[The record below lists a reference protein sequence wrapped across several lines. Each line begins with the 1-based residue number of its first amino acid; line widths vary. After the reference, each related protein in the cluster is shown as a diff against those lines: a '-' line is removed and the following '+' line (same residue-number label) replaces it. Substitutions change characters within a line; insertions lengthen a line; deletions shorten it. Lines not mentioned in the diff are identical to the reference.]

1 MTNPKYRRVLI
12 KISGEALAGIQG
24 TGLDFDIRNHL
35 SSIIKRCVDEGV
47 QVSIVVG
54 AGNIWRG
61 RQSQEM
67 DAVTADH
74 MGMLGTVINCLCMRD
89 AVERTGGHA
98 VVFSA
103 IDMPRVCEPY
113 NVQSARQAMAEGK
126 VVFFAGGSGNPFFT
140 TDTAVV
146 LRAAEMQADML
157 LLAKNVDGVYTADPN
172 KDPNAQ
178 LIPDI
183 SYAEALERRLRV
195 MDTAALA
202 MLTEQAIP
210 MVRVFGLAEPENILK
225 VIAGDPRGTVLH
237 P

>member
-1 MTNPKYRRVLI
+1 MNPYKRVIL
-12 KISGEALAGIQG
+12 KLSGEALGENGRLFDQELIALVGRILAEISHKGIE
-24 TGLDFDIRNHL
+24 L
-35 SSIIKRCVDEGV
+35 GV
-47 QVSIVVG
+47 VIG

-89 AVERTGGHA
+89 AVERAGAKA

-126 VVFFAGGSGNPFFT
+126 VIFFAGGSGNPFFT

-146 LRAAEMQADML
+146 LRAAEMKAEAL
-157 LLAKNVDGVYTADPN
+157 LLAKNIDGVYTDDPRKN
-172 KDPNAQ
+172 PDAK
-178 LIPDI
+178 LIRDI
-183 SYAEALERRLRV
+183 SYSEALDRRLKV
-195 MDTAALA
+195 MDTAAFA
-202 MLTEQAIP
+202 MLSEQAIP
-210 MVRVFGLAEPENILK
+210 AVRVFGLAQPEDILK
-225 VIAGDPRGTVLH
+225 VLDGDDCGTVLH

>member
-1 MTNPKYRRVLI
+1 MSTYKRVIL
-12 KISGEALAGIQG
+12 KLSGEALGENGRLFDQDLISHVGRILADISRRGIE
-24 TGLDFDIRNHL
+24 L
-35 SSIIKRCVDEGV
+35 GV
-47 QVSIVVG
+47 VIG

-74 MGMLGTVINCLCMRD
+74 MGMLGTGINALCRRD
-89 AVERTGGHA
+89 AAERAGAKA

-113 NVQSARQAMAEGK
+113 NVQSARQAMADGK

-146 LRAAEMQADML
+146 LRAAEMKADAL
-157 LLAKNVDGVYTADPN
+157 LLAKNIDGVYDDDPRKN
-172 KDPNAQ
+172 PAAK
-178 LIPDI
+178 LIPDL
-183 SYAEALERRLRV
+183 SYQEALERRLKV
-195 MDTAALA
+195 MDTAAFA

-210 MVRVFGLAEPENILK
+210 TVRVFGLAQPEDILR
-225 VIAGDPRGTVLH
+225 VLDGDNCGTVLH

>member
-1 MTNPKYRRVLI
+1 MRNYKRIVL
-12 KISGEALAGIQG
+12 KLSGEALGENG
-24 TGLDFDIRNHL
+24 RLFDQELIEHVGRIL
-35 SSIIKRCVDEGV
+35 AKIVSSGV
-47 QVSIVVG
+47 QLGVVIG

-61 RQSQEM
+61 RQSQDM

-89 AVERTGGHA
+89 AVERAGVKA

-113 NVQSARQAMAEGK
+113 NVQSARQAMEEGK

-146 LRAAEMQADML
+146 LRAVEMNADAL
-157 LLAKNVDGVYTADPN
+157 LLAKNIDGVYTADPRTN
-172 KDPNAQ
+172 PEAT
-178 LIPDI
+178 LIRDI
-183 SYAEALERRLRV
+183 TYAEALKRQLRV
-195 MDTAALA
+195 MDTAAFA
-202 MLTEQAIP
+202 MLADQEVP
-210 MVRVFGLAEPENILK
+210 LVRVFGLSEPESIL
-225 VIAGDPRGTVLH
+225 TVLSGDDCGTSLH

>member
-1 MTNPKYRRVLI
+1 MKYKSILL
-12 KISGEALAGIQG
+12 KLSGEALGENGRLFDQDKIMEVGRVLAEIVKDGTQLGIV
-24 TGLDFDIRNHL
+24 I
-35 SSIIKRCVDEGV
+35 
-47 QVSIVVG
+47 G

-89 AVERTGGHA
+89 AIERNGAEA

-113 NVQSARQAMAEGK
+113 NVQSAREAMKNGK
-126 VVFFAGGSGNPFFT
+126 VVLFAGGSGNPFFT

-146 LRAAEMQADML
+146 LRAAEMKVDAL
-157 LLAKNVDGVYTADPN
+157 LLAKNIDGVYTSDPR
-172 KDPNAQ
+172 KDASAV
-178 LIPDI
+178 LLRDV
-183 SYAEALERRLRV
+183 SYGEAMARNLKV
-195 MDTAALA
+195 MDTAAFA
-202 MLTEQAIP
+202 MLNEQHIP
-210 MVRVFGLAEPENILK
+210 TVRVFGLDSAESITA
-225 VIAGDPRGTVLH
+225 VINGDDRGTVLH

>member
-1 MTNPKYRRVLI
+1 
-12 KISGEALAGIQG
+12 
-24 TGLDFDIRNHL
+24 
-35 SSIIKRCVDEGV
+35 
-47 QVSIVVG
+47 
-54 AGNIWRG
+54 
-61 RQSQEM
+61 M

-140 TDTAVV
+140 TDTTVV

-183 SYAEALERRLRV
+183 SYVEALERRLRV
-195 MDTAALA
+195 MDTAAFA

>member
-1 MTNPKYRRVLI
+1 MSAYKRVII
-12 KISGEALAGIQG
+12 KLSGEALGENGRLFDQQMIARVGRVLAQISRRGIE
-24 TGLDFDIRNHL
+24 L
-35 SSIIKRCVDEGV
+35 GV
-47 QVSIVVG
+47 VIG

-61 RQSQEM
+61 RQSEEM

-89 AVERTGGHA
+89 AVERAGAKA

-113 NVQSARQAMAEGK
+113 NVQSAREAMAEGR

-146 LRAAEMQADML
+146 LRAAEMRADAL
-157 LLAKNVDGVYTADPN
+157 LLAKNIDGVYTDDPRRN
-172 KDPNAQ
+172 PEAA
-178 LIPDI
+178 LIRDI
-183 SYAEALERRLRV
+183 SYAEALDRRLKV
-195 MDTAALA
+195 MDAAA
-202 MLTEQAIP
+202 FSMLSEQAIP
-210 MVRVFGLAEPENILK
+210 AVRVFGLSEPEAILR
-225 VIAGDPRGTVLH
+225 VLDGDMCGTVLH

>member
-1 MTNPKYRRVLI
+1 MKQYKRVIL
-12 KISGEALAGIQG
+12 KLSGEALGENGRLFDQELITRVGKILAEIAGRGIE
-24 TGLDFDIRNHL
+24 L
-35 SSIIKRCVDEGV
+35 GV
-47 QVSIVVG
+47 VIG

-89 AVERTGGHA
+89 AVERAGAKA

-113 NVQSARQAMAEGK
+113 NVQSAREAMEEGK

-146 LRAAEMQADML
+146 LRAAAMHADAL
-157 LLAKNVDGVYTADPN
+157 LLAKNIDGVYDDDPRKN
-172 KDPNAQ
+172 PAAK

-183 SYAEALERRLRV
+183 SYAEALDRRLKV
-195 MDTAALA
+195 MDTAAFA

-210 MVRVFGLAEPENILK
+210 AVRVFGLAQPEDILR
-225 VIAGDPRGTVLH
+225 VLDGDTCGTVLH

>member
-1 MTNPKYRRVLI
+1 MKQYKRVIL
-12 KISGEALAGIQG
+12 KLSGEALGENGRLFDQELITRVGKILAEIAGRGIELG
-24 TGLDFDIRNHL
+24 
-35 SSIIKRCVDEGV
+35 GV
-47 QVSIVVG
+47 IG

-89 AVERTGGHA
+89 AVERAGAKA

-113 NVQSARQAMAEGK
+113 NVQSAREAMEEGK

-146 LRAAEMQADML
+146 LRAAEMHADAL
-157 LLAKNVDGVYTADPN
+157 LLAKNIDGVYDDDPRKN
-172 KDPNAQ
+172 PAAK

-183 SYAEALERRLRV
+183 SYAEALDRRLKV
-195 MDTAALA
+195 MDTAAFA

-210 MVRVFGLAEPENILK
+210 AVRVFGLAQPEDILR
-225 VIAGDPRGTVLH
+225 VLDGDTCGTVLH

>member
-1 MTNPKYRRVLI
+1 MNKYKRVIL
-12 KISGEALAGIQG
+12 KLSGEALGENGRLFDQEQIAHAGRVLAEI
-24 TGLDFDIRNHL
+24 
-35 SSIIKRCVDEGV
+35 SKRGIELGV
-47 QVSIVVG
+47 VIG

-89 AVERTGGHA
+89 AVERAGAKA

-103 IDMPRVCEPY
+103 IDMPRVCEPF
-113 NVQSARQAMAEGK
+113 NVQRAREAMAAGR
-126 VVFFAGGSGNPFFT
+126 VVLFAGGSGNPFFT

-146 LRAAEMQADML
+146 MRAAEMKADAL
-157 LLAKNVDGVYTADPN
+157 LLAKNIDGVYDDDPRKN
-172 KDPNAQ
+172 PNAK
-178 LIPDI
+178 LIPDL
-183 SYAEALERRLRV
+183 SYDEALERRLKV
-195 MDTAALA
+195 MDTAAFA

-210 MVRVFGLAEPENILK
+210 TVRVFGLAQPEDILR
-225 VIAGDPRGTVLH
+225 VLEGDPCGTVLH

>member
-1 MTNPKYRRVLI
+1 MAAYKRVLL
-12 KISGEALAGIQG
+12 KLSGEALKSDAD
-24 TGLDFDIRNHL
+24 LFDFDKVRRVAKVIRDMH
-35 SSIIKRCVDEGV
+35 DM
-47 QVSIVVG
+47 QVEIGIVIG

-61 RQSQEM
+61 RQGPAANM
-67 DAVTADH
+67 DAVTADQ

-195 MDTAALA
+195 MDTAAFA

>member
-1 MTNPKYRRVLI
+1 M
-12 KISGEALAGIQG
+12 
-24 TGLDFDIRNHL
+24 
-35 SSIIKRCVDEGV
+35 
-47 QVSIVVG
+47 
-54 AGNIWRG
+54 
-61 RQSQEM
+61 
-67 DAVTADH
+67 
-74 MGMLGTVINCLCMRD
+74 
-89 AVERTGGHA
+89 
-98 VVFSA
+98 
-103 IDMPRVCEPY
+103 
-113 NVQSARQAMAEGK
+113 
-126 VVFFAGGSGNPFFT
+126 FFAGGSGNPFFT

-195 MDTAALA
+195 MDTAAFA

>member
-1 MTNPKYRRVLI
+1 MKQYKRVIL
-12 KISGEALAGIQG
+12 KLSGEALGENGRLFDQELITRVGKILAEIAGRGIE
-24 TGLDFDIRNHL
+24 L
-35 SSIIKRCVDEGV
+35 GV
-47 QVSIVVG
+47 VIG

-89 AVERTGGHA
+89 AVERAGAKA

-113 NVQSARQAMAEGK
+113 NVQSAREAMAEGK

-146 LRAAEMQADML
+146 LRAAEMHADAL
-157 LLAKNVDGVYTADPN
+157 LLAKNIDGVYDDDPRKN
-172 KDPNAQ
+172 PAAK

-183 SYAEALERRLRV
+183 SYAEALDRRLKV
-195 MDTAALA
+195 MDTAAFA

-210 MVRVFGLAEPENILK
+210 AVRVFGLAQPEDILR
-225 VIAGDPRGTVLH
+225 VLDGDTCGTVLH

>member
-1 MTNPKYRRVLI
+1 MKYNSILL
-12 KISGEALAGIQG
+12 KLSGEALGENGRLFDQDKIMEVGRVLADIVKSGTKLGIV
-24 TGLDFDIRNHL
+24 I
-35 SSIIKRCVDEGV
+35 
-47 QVSIVVG
+47 G

-89 AVERTGGHA
+89 AIERNGAEA

-113 NVQSARQAMAEGK
+113 NVQTAREAMRSGK
-126 VVFFAGGSGNPFFT
+126 VVLFAGGSGNPFFT

-146 LRAAEMQADML
+146 LRAAEMKVDAL
-157 LLAKNVDGVYTADPN
+157 LLAKNIDGVYTADPR
-172 KDPNAQ
+172 KDASAV
-178 LIPDI
+178 LLRDV
-183 SYAEALERRLRV
+183 SYGEAMARGLKV
-195 MDTAALA
+195 MDTAAFA
-202 MLTEQAIP
+202 MLNEQHIP
-210 MVRVFGLAEPENILK
+210 TVRVFGLDSAESITA
-225 VIAGDPRGTVLH
+225 VINGDDRGTVLH

>member
-1 MTNPKYRRVLI
+1 MKESPKHILL
-12 KISGEALAGIQG
+12 KLSGEALGENGRLFDQDMILRVGRILSDVAA
-24 TGLDFDIRNHL
+24 TGAQL
-35 SSIIKRCVDEGV
+35 GV
-47 QVSIVVG
+47 VIG

-126 VVFFAGGSGNPFFT
+126 VVFFAGGSGNPFVT

-157 LLAKNVDGVYTADPN
+157 LLAKNVDGV
-172 KDPNAQ
+172 
-178 LIPDI
+178 
-183 SYAEALERRLRV
+183 
-195 MDTAALA
+195 
-202 MLTEQAIP
+202 
-210 MVRVFGLAEPENILK
+210 
-225 VIAGDPRGTVLH
+225 
-237 P
+237 